1 MPEVAACYSGFPFF
15 FYPDSSKQR
24 AHLRKKISSNKTKLS
39 SLLEKFNEEIAKKE
53 VSHLQASV
61 PEVMKGNFP
70 WGNTSGKPCNLV

>member
-1 MPEVAACYSGFPFF
+1 MPEVAACYSGSPV

-39 SLLEKFNEEIAKKE
+39 SLIEKFNEEIAKKE

-70 WGNTSGKPCNLV
+70 RGNTTGKPCNLV

>member
-1 MPEVAACYSGFPFF
+1 MLFWLSLF

-39 SLLEKFNEEIAKKE
+39 SLIEKFNEEIAKKE

>member
-1 MPEVAACYSGFPFF
+1 MPEVAACYSGFPF

-39 SLLEKFNEEIAKKE
+39 SLIEKFNEEIAKKE

-61 PEVMKGNFP
+61 PEVMKRNFP
-70 WGNTSGKPCNLV
+70 WGNTTGKPCNLV